1 MNNEITEQNKHGVSR
16 RSFVRRAA
24 IGAALIPVSGFLG
37 SAASSFGQGSG
48 QVTSGDIAILKFL
61 AAAELVEA
69 DLWSQYCELA
79 MNNRPYR
86 RALEDVDDAIVT
98 YICDDRDN
106 EQSHADF
113 INAYLV
119 SIGEQPVNLDP
130 FRTLPSSH
138 APGAQQIGRLTSL
151 RSLNVDTSWYRRY
164 RTDSNPDFGD
174 TPPQIATIGN
184 QPTIP
189 FDRETGH
196 DIDVIA
202 ESAVFHFCAIEQG
215 GASLYSSFL
224 SKVSSLD
231 VLSIVASI
239 GPVEFYQFGTFQTS
253 LQGIRAIQKGGTII
267 PNLRR
272 AADVRNSLPAPAK
285 FFAGGFPLNS
295 VLRPRSTEKAG
306 AVAAA
311 NGLVASGL
319 FTGQSN
325 AFLAAVV
332 QLAQAADA
340 ATRTC

>member
-1 MNNEITEQNKHGVSR
+1 MDNEISAPTTNGVTR
-16 RSFVRRAA
+16 RSFMRRAA
-24 IGAALIPVSGFLG
+24 IGASLLPLSGILG
-37 SAASSFGQGSG
+37 AAASSFGQSSG
-48 QVTSGDIAILKFL
+48 GVTSGDIAILKFL

-79 MNNRPYR
+79 TNNKDYR
-86 RALEDVDDAIVT
+86 KALEKIDSAIVT

-106 EQSHADF
+106 EQSHANF

-119 SIGEQPVNLDP
+119 SIGQQPVNLDG
-130 FRTLPSSH
+130 FRTLPSSS
-138 APGAQQIGRLTSL
+138 AQGAQQKGRLTDL
-151 RSLNVDTSWYRRY
+151 MALNVDTSWYTRY
-164 RTDSNPDFGD
+164 RTNSNPDLGD
-174 TPPQIATIGN
+174 NPPQIATIAN

-189 FDRETGH
+189 LGNEKGKDL
-196 DIDVIA
+196 DVIA
-202 ESAVFHFCAIEQG
+202 ASAVFHFCAIEQG
-215 GASLYSSFL
+215 GASLYDSFL
-224 SKVSSLD
+224 TKTSSLD

-253 LQGIRAIQKGGTII
+253 LQGIKGASNGGTTI
-267 PNLRR
+267 PDLMGSP
-272 AADVRNSLPAPAK
+272 DVQHSLPAPAK
-285 FFAGGFPLNS
+285 FFAPGFPLNS

-319 FTGQSN
+319 FKGQSN
-325 AFLAAVV
+325 AFLGAVV